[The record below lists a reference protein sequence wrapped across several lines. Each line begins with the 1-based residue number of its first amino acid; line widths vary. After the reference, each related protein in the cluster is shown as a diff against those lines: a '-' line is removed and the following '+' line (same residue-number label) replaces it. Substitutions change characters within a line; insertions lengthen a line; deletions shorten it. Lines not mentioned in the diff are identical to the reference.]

1 MSRLKI
7 LTIVATV
14 ILTSLFAIGKDPD
27 KKAARKERTETK
39 QKVQVETFD
48 SLRYK
53 VGQML
58 VCGFNGAAVDEH
70 IMMMVSR
77 HFIGGVILFDKNMSN
92 NGGERNIRNPQQVSQ
107 LVSMLKDLSSEKL
120 LVAIDQEGGSVERLS
135 PSKGFAPSRSA
146 QYLGEVDDA
155 DTTHF
160 WADLQANQL
169 QDLGINLNFAPC
181 VDLELNPNN
190 KIIAKRQR
198 AFDDS
203 VDVVVRNARIFI
215 EEHHE
220 AEVLTCLKH
229 FPGHGSSSSDT
240 HDGMVDI
247 TDTFQDCELEP
258 YREFVKGGYNDIVM
272 MSHLINRRVDS
283 LPASLSKVFIDSIL
297 RQEIGYQGVVATDD
311 LNMGAIANHFEYEKA
326 LELAI
331 NAGVDM
337 IVIGNNGASY
347 RPKLIEITI
356 ISIMDLVKSGKIS
369 QSRIDEAYNRIKLLK
384 NRVN

>member
-1 MSRLKI
+1 MIRFKI

-14 ILTSLFAIGKDPD
+14 ILTSLFAMGKDPD
-27 KKAARKERTETK
+27 KNARKNRQDVK
-39 QKVQVETFD
+39 QQVQIDTFD
-48 SLRYK
+48 SLRFK

-58 VCGFNGAAVDEH
+58 VCGFNGTTVDEH
-70 IMMMVSR
+70 MMMMVSR
-77 HFIGGVILFDKNMSN
+77 HFIGGVVLFDKNMSN
-92 NGGERNIRNPQQVSQ
+92 HGGERNIKDPQQLSQ
-107 LVSMLKDLSSEKL
+107 MVGLLKDISPASL

-135 PSKGFAPSRSA
+135 PIKGFAPSRSA
-146 QYLGEVDDA
+146 HYLGEVDDA
-155 DTTHF
+155 DTTHY

-181 VDLELNPNN
+181 VDLGINPDN
-190 KIIAKRQR
+190 KIIFKRGR
-198 AFDDS
+198 SFDDS

-220 AEVLTCLKH
+220 AGVLTSLKH

-247 TDTFQDCELEP
+247 TDTFQDCELDP
-258 YREFVKGGYNDIVM
+258 YREFVKDGYNDIIM
-272 MSHLINRRVDS
+272 MSHLINRRIDS
-283 LPASLSKVFIDSIL
+283 LPASLSKVFVDSVL
-297 RQEIGYQGVVATDD
+297 RKEIGYHGVVATDD
-311 LNMGAIANHFEYEKA
+311 LNMGAIANHFEYDKA

-337 IVIGNNGASY
+337 IIIGNNGANY
-347 RPKLIEITI
+347 RPKLIEVTI
-356 ISIMDLVKSGKIS
+356 VNIIDLVKSGKIS

-384 NRVN
+384 ERIN